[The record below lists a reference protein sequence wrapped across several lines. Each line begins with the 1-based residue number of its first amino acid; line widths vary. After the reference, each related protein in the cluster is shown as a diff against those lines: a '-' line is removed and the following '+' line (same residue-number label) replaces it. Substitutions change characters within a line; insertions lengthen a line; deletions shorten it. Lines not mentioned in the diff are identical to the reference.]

1 MNLCPQAGLKLLLH
15 CPASDLPSL
24 QVSSHRPLSSWV
36 SLIRMASPSLIH
48 RSTGAC
54 CFPLLCRSSP
64 WPLSP
69 CWLCESSEPLLFL
82 GTGQSPHMLSRLL
95 STPSLTGLREWES
108 HSEPH
113 RRELAGVH
121 AGCDMVKLRLLQGRG
136 RGGGL
141 TWS

>member
-1 MNLCPQAGLKLLLH
+1 MNLCPQAALEPLLH

-48 RSTGAC
+48 RSTGAF
-54 CFPLLCRSSP
+54 CFPLLCHSSP

-82 GTGQSPHMLSRLL
+82 GAGQSPHMLSRLL
-95 STPSLTGLREWES
+95 GTPSLTGLREWES

-113 RRELAGVH
+113 RRESAGVH
-121 AGCDMVKLRLLQGRG
+121 AGCDMVKLGLLQGRG

>member
-1 MNLCPQAGLKLLLH
+1 MNLCPQAALEPLLH
-15 CPASDLPSL
+15 CPPSDLPSL

-54 CFPLLCRSSP
+54 SFPLLCRSSP

-82 GTGQSPHMLSRLL
+82 GTGQNPHMLSRLL
-95 STPSLTGLREWES
+95 GTPSLTGLREWES

-113 RRELAGVH
+113 RRESAGVH
-121 AGCDMVKLRLLQGRG
+121 AGCDMVKLGLLQGRG

>member
-1 MNLCPQAGLKLLLH
+1 MSSGGPRTAAALPGLG
-15 CPASDLPSL
+15 PALPPGF
-24 QVSSHRPLSSWV
+24 Q
-36 SLIRMASPSLIH
+36 SPSALELGF
-48 RSTGAC
+48 SYSDGK
-54 CFPLLCRSSP
+54 PLTDSPFNWRFLLSFALSP

-82 GTGQSPHMLSRLL
+82 GTGQNPHMLSRLL
-95 STPSLTGLREWES
+95 GTPSLTGLREWES

-113 RRELAGVH
+113 RKESAGVH
-121 AGCDMVKLRLLQGRG
+121 AGCDMVKLGLLQGRG